1 MTTSRNR
8 TFTEW
13 PKYLAASGIV
23 LVSLLGSGCS
33 KTASAP
39 PAMGPPEVA
48 VVTVKPEQTVLT
60 TQLPGRA
67 SAYLTAEI
75 RPQVN
80 GIIKSRL
87 FQEGSIVHAGQIL
100 YKIDPAPYEAAFGQA
115 KASLATAEADLVT
128 SEANLP
134 SLKSRADRYREL
146 VAIHA
151 VGQQDYDDAEAAL
164 RQAQATVVSRRAS
177 IEMNRAALESA
188 RINLAYTP
196 ITAPIAGR
204 IGKSSVTVGA
214 LTSSYQG
221 TALATIQQINP
232 VYVDV
237 VQANADL
244 LRLRKSLES
253 GQLQHT
259 VAQHKVKLKLEDG
272 SLYPVEGRIEFRDF
286 TVDPSTGAVTLRMTF
301 ANPHEVLLPGMFV
314 QAVVEEGLK
323 KDAILVPQQGVQRDT
338 KGVPFAWVAGAD
350 GSVERR
356 SVTLDRAIGDR
367 WLVTAGLAPGEQL
380 IVDGTSRLRVGV
392 KVHTVPAQLGTP
404 AGKVGERAF

>member
-1 MTTSRNR
+1 M
-8 TFTEW
+8 
-13 PKYLAASGIV
+13 G
-23 LVSLLGSGCS
+23 
-33 KTASAP
+33 
-39 PAMGPPEVA
+39 GPPVGGPAEVG
-48 VVTVKPEQTVLT
+48 VVTVRPESLVLT

-100 YKIDPAPYEAAFGQA
+100 YKIDPAPYEAAYGQA
-115 KASLATAEADLVT
+115 KASLATAEAELVMT
-128 SEANLP
+128 EANLP

-151 VGQQDYDDAEAAL
+151 VGQQDYDDAAAAL
-164 RQAQATVVSRRAS
+164 SQAQATVVSRRAS
-177 IEMNRAALESA
+177 IEVSRAALESA

-259 VAQHKVKLKLEDG
+259 GAQHKVKLKLEDG
-272 SLYPVEGRIEFRDF
+272 SLYPVEGHIEFRDF
-286 TVDPSTGAVTLRMTF
+286 TVDPTTGAVTLRMTF

-323 KDAILVPQQGVQRDT
+323 KDAILVPQQGVQRDA
-338 KGVPFAWVAGAD
+338 KGLPFAWVAGAD
-350 GSVERR
+350 ARVERR

-367 WLVTAGLAPGEQL
+367 WLVVAGLASGDQL
-380 IVDGTSRLRVGV
+380 IVDGTSRLKAGV
-392 KVHTVPAQLGTP
+392 KVHAVPLQLGTP
-404 AGKVGERAF
+404 AGKAGERAF

>member
-1 MTTSRNR
+1 
-8 TFTEW
+8 
-13 PKYLAASGIV
+13 
-23 LVSLLGSGCS
+23 
-33 KTASAP
+33 
-39 PAMGPPEVA
+39 MGPPEVA
-48 VVTVKPEQTVLT
+48 VVTIQPERAVLT
-60 TQLPGRA
+60 TQLPGRVA
-67 SAYLTAEI
+67 AYLTAEI

-80 GIIKSRL
+80 GIIQSRL

-100 YKIDPAPYEAAFGQA
+100 YRIDPAPYEAAYGQA

-177 IEMNRAALESA
+177 IAVSRAALESA

-196 ITAPIAGR
+196 ITAPIGGR

-214 LTSSYQG
+214 LTNSYQG
-221 TALATIQQINP
+221 TALTSIQKINP

-244 LRLRKSLES
+244 LRLRRSLDS

-259 VAQHKVKLKLEDG
+259 GAQHKVTLKLEDG

-286 TVDPSTGAVTLRMTF
+286 TVDQSTGAVMLRMTF

-314 QAVVEEGLK
+314 QAVVEEGLR
-323 KDAILVPQQGVQRDT
+323 KDAILVPQQGVQRDA
-338 KGVPFAWVAGAD
+338 KGLAFAWVAGA
-350 GSVERR
+350 GGQVERR

-367 WLVTAGLAPGEQL
+367 WLVTAGLAPGDQL
-380 IVDGTSRLRVGV
+380 IVDGTSRLKAGV
-392 KVHTVPAQLGTP
+392 KVHAVPAQIGSQ
-404 AGKVGERAF
+404 AGKAGERAF